1 MKRMTG
7 KLQRHPV
14 PGGSHDPQDLVRIRL
29 GVTGHQRVTEH
40 EPRHLSSLGEGIPD
54 GPGVRNDADLGADPR
69 SSGVAPQPPLAY
81 AAPFTGGGL
90 AGLLASA
97 VLPFRCAGVLVP
109 AASGAWPAVQ
119 AVMRTAH
126 AASTRL
132 ATRATPRR

>member
-1 MKRMTG
+1 M
-7 KLQRHPV
+7 
-14 PGGSHDPQDLVRIRL
+14 GGGFADDA
-29 GVTGHQRVTEH
+29 
-40 EPRHLSSLGEGIPD
+40 HL
-54 GPGVRNDADLGADPR
+54 AADPR

-109 AASGAWPAVQ
+109 APSGAWPAVQ

-126 AASTRL
+126 AASTGL
-132 ATRATPRR
+132 ATRAMP